1 MAYSLAI
8 HVIGFV
14 FWVGGLLVLTRLL
27 KMSSMEGALPDG
39 ARTEV
44 GKMIKRSYF
53 GLVVA
58 GTVLSLATG
67 IYQILE
73 RGVGFYMA
81 QGWFHGKLTLI
92 VVLLVVTVVFG
103 AQVRNAASGKAVKPG
118 LVGMMHGVTSGV
130 LVLVAF
136 LTLVGRT

>member
-8 HVIGFV
+8 HVIGVV

-27 KMSSMEGALPDG
+27 KMSSVEGALPDA

-53 GLVVA
+53 GLVIA
-58 GTVLSLATG
+58 GVVLSLASG
-67 IYQILE
+67 VYQILE
-73 RGVGFYMA
+73 RGIGFYMA
-81 QGWFHGKLTLI
+81 QGWFHGKLTLVLI
-92 VVLLVVTVVFG
+92 LLVVTVVFG

-118 LVGMMHGVTSGV
+118 VVGMLHGITSGV
-130 LVLVAF
+130 LVVVAF
-136 LTLVGRT
+136 LTLVGRG